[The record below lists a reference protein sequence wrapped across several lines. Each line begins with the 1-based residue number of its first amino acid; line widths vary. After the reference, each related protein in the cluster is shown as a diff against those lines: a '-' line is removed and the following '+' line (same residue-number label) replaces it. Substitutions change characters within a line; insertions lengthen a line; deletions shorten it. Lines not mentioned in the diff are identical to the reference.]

1 MTISDTK
8 RNMIQKIFEKIGTI
22 QGVCNELQLNYRTV
36 AKYLKNKPQQR
47 KCNPQNVIKIYEL
60 TGSLKRTA
68 KILNISSTTVWRNLK
83 SQNVIV
89 GNGSKNW
96 KRLYLTLRGRVS
108 KSQWRKDILKKCD
121 YKCSSCKEPSNI
133 VHHIKK
139 LSDLRDEIIKN
150 YPNINPFSSFKELRQ
165 FTDLVMNLHH
175 QDDGVVLC
183 RDCHE
188 KEHSH

>member
-1 MTISDTK
+1 MTISNDK
-8 RNMIQKIFEKIGTI
+8 QDMIQKTFEKIKTI
-22 QGVCNELQLNYRTV
+22 QGVCDELQLNYRTV

-47 KCNPQNVIKIYEL
+47 KCNPQDAIKIYDL
-60 TGSLKRTA
+60 TGSLMRTA
-68 KILNISSTTVWRNLK
+68 KILNVSSTTVWRNLK

-89 GNGSKNW
+89 GGGSKNW
-96 KRLYLTLRGRVS
+96 KRLYLTLRRRVS
-108 KSQWRKDILKKCD
+108 KSQWRKDILEKYS
-121 YKCSSCKEPSNI
+121 YKCNSCQSPSNI

-150 YPNINPFSSFKELRQ
+150 YPQINPFNSFKELRQ

-175 QDDGVVLC
+175 QDEGVVLC